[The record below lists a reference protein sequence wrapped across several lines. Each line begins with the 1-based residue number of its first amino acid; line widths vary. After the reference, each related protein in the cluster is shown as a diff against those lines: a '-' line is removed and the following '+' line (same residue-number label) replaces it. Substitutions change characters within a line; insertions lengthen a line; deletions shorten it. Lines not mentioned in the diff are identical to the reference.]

1 MESTVLP
8 IVSSSRLA
16 RAAALSLAL
25 LVTGCGGDDAATS
38 IDAGTG
44 VDAGPRQVVSDTRT
58 LGVGEIAEAVLVGGP
73 PDRARIRLTAPVA
86 ELDWNIH
93 GHANGSTQT
102 VKEELGI
109 MSTSYTFE
117 PTAQAEWFLL
127 LRNKATA
134 PMTVTVTIDLYGDMA
149 WSGWQ

>member
-8 IVSSSRLA
+8 IASSSRLA

-25 LVTGCGGDDAATS
+25 LVTGCGGDDAVSS

-86 ELDWNIH
+86 ELDWNLH
-93 GHANGSTQT
+93 GHAGSGTQT
-102 VKEELGI
+102 VAEGFDQ
-109 MSTSYTFE
+109 TAVDYDFA
-117 PTAQAEWFLL
+117 PTDAADWFLL
-127 LRNKATA
+127 VRNSGTA
-134 PMTVTVTIDLYGDMA
+134 PLTVTVEISLWGAIT